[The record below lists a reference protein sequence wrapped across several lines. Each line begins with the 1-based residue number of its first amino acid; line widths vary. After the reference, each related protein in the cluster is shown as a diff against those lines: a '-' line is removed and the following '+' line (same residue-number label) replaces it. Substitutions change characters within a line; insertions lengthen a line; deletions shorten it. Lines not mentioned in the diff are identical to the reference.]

1 MSHKKNFIF
10 CAEKGLSPPHTKTC
24 IIAKVKK
31 RKKRYFGNCTCM
43 IGIKT
48 ILEGPITIPWKLL
61 KAAHLD
67 SYWGKKKMLLK
78 PDPHNAMNWVES
90 RSRSASGKSLL
101 VVI

>member
-1 MSHKKNFIF
+1 MV
-10 CAEKGLSPPHTKTC
+10 EEEELGLLGG
-24 IIAKVKK
+24 K